1 MTAAD
6 TGLVTNEA
14 ELLIISRNRP
24 QSRLAKLG
32 QTAVISPNDDGNKDF
47 VAFKGL
53 PHQVY
58 QDLKVT
64 VFAQEDT
71 AMTSPI
77 WSSQPG
83 ASVANVDSTAWYG
96 TRASGARVMS
106 GHYRYVVSYLDA
118 NGMPQA
124 EAYAVTVSHQKPV
137 ITPAS
142 FQADGATEVFRP
154 GPSKGQ
160 SPIGIVREEVFYL
173 VKKDGRKFDLTVE
186 DQLIRFKDN
195 KVMIA
200 QNADGTYTI
209 PKVEGVAEADYYY
222 LVEDEAGQITYMSL
236 AALRAVGPDKGVV
249 SVALALDVLEN
260 KKSQPL
266 LILFVMSRASQ
277 SSSWTISIAQLIA

>member
-1 MTAAD
+1 
-6 TGLVTNEA
+6 
-14 ELLIISRNRP
+14 
-24 QSRLAKLG
+24 
-32 QTAVISPNDDGNKDF
+32 
-47 VAFKGL
+47 
-53 PHQVY
+53 
-58 QDLKVT
+58 
-64 VFAQEDT
+64 
-71 AMTSPI
+71 
-77 WSSQPG
+77 
-83 ASVANVDSTAWYG
+83 
-96 TRASGARVMS
+96 MS

-222 LVEDEAGQITYMSL
+222 LVEDEAGQIAYMSL